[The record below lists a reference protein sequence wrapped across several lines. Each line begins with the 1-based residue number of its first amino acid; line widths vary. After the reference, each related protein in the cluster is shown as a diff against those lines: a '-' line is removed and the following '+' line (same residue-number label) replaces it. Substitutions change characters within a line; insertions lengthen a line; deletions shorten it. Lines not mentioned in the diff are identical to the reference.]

1 MIKLWLGQLRT
12 RTRSVWNYSLI
23 NNSAFTTS
31 MSKKDER
38 KRVLPWLACVGRET
52 QLESFDFTNRMKN
65 RCYKAGIFF
74 FFGKEK
80 ELKKKRNTWACK
92 KICHCYCGEE
102 DHPNLRTRGMF
113 LFFNKTKVYNEL
125 NLELQKEEL
134 T

>member
-1 MIKLWLGQLRT
+1 
-12 RTRSVWNYSLI
+12 
-23 NNSAFTTS
+23 

-65 RCYKAGIFF
+65 RCYKAGIFYF
-74 FFGKEK
+74 FFEK
-80 ELKKKRNTWACK
+80 RKSKKRKETLELAK
-92 KICHCYCGEE
+92 KIVIVIVEKKTTLTLELVVY
-102 DHPNLRTRGMF
+102 MF
-113 LFFNKTKVYNEL
+113 LSFNKTKVYKEL